1 MEILDGLSEL
11 VARILAFFYQLPV
24 VGDNYGLAIILL
36 TFFVMI
42 CLMPLTLKATRSTI
56 RMQQIQPELRRVQK
70 EFKNDREQMNAELMK
85 LYSQHGINPVGGCLP
100 MLAQMPVFLV
110 LFQIL
115 RGLTTRVEEQPFF
128 SVANKIRVAAGE
140 APANGRLFDPQHLS
154 ENSQLYNDL
163 RTDEEMNFGP
173 LDLAAHT
180 FDVVKEDFLRSLP
193 YLVLILVMVALS
205 FYQQHQITARRP
217 GTAELSPMMQQQQ
230 QIMRFLPLITGV
242 WAFVFPTGL
251 VLYWTTSSVFRI
263 GQQAYIGKRIYGAA
277 DLTESGT
284 GDDDGAAE
292 ATAVSSSN
300 SDVASKEKGKESKT
314 PPSATK
320 PDASDGTAPASD
332 RALRA
337 AARQAE
343 WEARRSKAPRKK
355 AGTPADAPPSRLTPK
370 GTQPG
375 ASANRDKR
383 KKKR

>member
-1 MEILDGLSEL
+1 MEIFDGLSEL
-11 VARILAFFYQLPV
+11 VARILAFFYELPI

-56 RMQQIQPELRRVQK
+56 KMQQIQPELRRVQK

-85 LYSQHGINPVGGCLP
+85 LYSKHGINPVGGCLP

-115 RGLTTRVEEQPFF
+115 RGLTTRIEEQPFF
-128 SVANKIRVAAGE
+128 PVANKIRIAAGDE
-140 APANGRLFDPQHLS
+140 SLNGRLFDPQHLS
-154 ENSQLYNDL
+154 ESSKLYNDL
-163 RTDEEMNFGP
+163 RTHEEMNFGP
-173 LDLAAHT
+173 FDLAAHT
-180 FDVVKEDFLRSLP
+180 FDVVKDDFVRALP

-205 FYQQHQITARRP
+205 FYQQHQITARRSS
-217 GTAELSPMMQQQQ
+217 TAELSPMMQQQQ
-230 QIMRFLPLITGV
+230 QIMRFLPLMTGV

-263 GQQAYIGKRIYGAA
+263 GQQAYISKRIYGAA
-277 DLTESGT
+277 DDEVAVA
-284 GDDDGAAE
+284 GDSDDTAPSSTPATTPAE
-292 ATAVSSSN
+292 GSAKSKVKTVSSN
-300 SDVASKEKGKESKT
+300 GPAED
-314 PPSATK
+314 PPLT
-320 PDASDGTAPASD
+320 D
-332 RALRA
+332 RASRA

-343 WEARRSKAPRKK
+343 WEARRAKAQKKK
-355 AGTPADAPPSRLTPK
+355 AASVIDAAPSRLTPK

-375 ASANRDKR
+375 APANRDKR